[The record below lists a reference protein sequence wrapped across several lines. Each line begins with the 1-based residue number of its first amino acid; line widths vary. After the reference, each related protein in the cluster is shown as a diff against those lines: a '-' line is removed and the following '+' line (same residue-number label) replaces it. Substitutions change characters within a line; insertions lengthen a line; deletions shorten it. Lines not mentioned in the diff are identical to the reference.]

1 MRSYDLTLAAE
12 EDLQGIWLYTYETWG
27 FDQAETYFNQIEA
40 CCEAVGS
47 GQVRSKRLDGLP
59 EGVHIH
65 RCEHHYIA
73 YLDDD
78 RGVQKFRVTGLV
90 CRLSKKS
97 NDTCENRLKV
107 GM

>member
-73 YLDDD
+73 CVF
-78 RGVQKFRVTGLV
+78 RGIRPVIPTTSGHL
-90 CRLSKKS
+90 
-97 NDTCENRLKV
+97 NRGIRPPLFS
-107 GM
+107 GFEA

>member
-78 RGVQKFRVTGLV
+78 RPIIEGVQNSVSRG
-90 CRLSKKS
+90 
-97 NDTCENRLKV
+97 
-107 GM
+107 